1 MMIGVVKKVV
11 FIKGLLNLPWTP
23 GRGQY
28 DAKGE
33 KGSLD
38 YSTWTG
44 LQVRVFRNRPP
55 HTTHHKN
62 AKLEKG
68 GR

>member
-38 YSTWTG
+38 YLDWALRCMG
-44 LQVRVFRNRPP
+44 GQRNI
-55 HTTHHKN
+55 
-62 AKLEKG
+62 
-68 GR
+68 